1 MRSTPRARIVFAVL
15 VFFMSMALAMHDAE
29 ARRLGAGKSLG
40 RQSQNVTQKQAA
52 PAQAAPAPQ
61 APNAAN
67 TAPPPAAPKPAGNRW
82 LGPLGGLVAGLGIAA
97 LLSHFGLGGALA
109 GVLGPMLL
117 IGLVVVAALLLFRLF
132 RRAKGPEQSRLA
144 YATAA
149 PVRSAA
155 EPVFALPNA
164 SAGAGST
171 LSLPNASGAA
181 QATWVIPAD
190 FDVDNFLHIAKMYF
204 VRLQTAWDAGNQTDL
219 RDFTTPEMF
228 AEFKLDL
235 QGRGSADNQTDVV
248 TLDANLLGVEELGEQ
263 TMASVRLSGMIREAA
278 DAPAEPF
285 SEVWNLVKPRAAK
298 ASWVLAGIQQEH

>member
-132 RRAKGPEQSRLA
+132 RRAKEPEQSRLA